1 MMTRVKTTSEIAD
14 MRSSG
19 RMLATVLNILRS
31 KTIEGISTKE
41 IADIAKKELIAL
53 GGRPAFLG
61 YRGFPDVLCTS
72 VNDAVVHGI
81 PTYEQILSEGDVV
94 GLDFGVDFNGM
105 ITDAAI
111 SVIVGSTTNKRLNLL
126 VRITEQSLLQAVDV
140 VRPGVHIGDIGH
152 TIQQVLEKN
161 NFGIVR
167 ELVGHGVGHQ
177 LHEEP
182 DIPNYGQ
189 PGRGMCL
196 DAGMTIAIEPM
207 ATIGDHNVYI
217 DRDGWTIRTQDVSIA
232 AHFEHTVLVTENGAE
247 ILTSL

>member
-53 GGRPAFLG
+53 GGGPAFLG

>member
-41 IADIAKKELIAL
+41 IADIAKRELIAL

-167 ELVGHGVGHQ
+167 ELVGHGVGHR

-189 PGRGMCL
+189 LGRGMCL